1 MYNVVNAPEWDVLI
15 SNRLCN
21 NGVCTWFIK
30 SGSYS
35 VWGNFCILHCVG
47 FIFFLAPDLVVESVE
62 HLFVVVNINT
72 GWIQGGHFFIV
83 RLFLLVK
90 NVALDDQILVV
101 FVS

>member
-1 MYNVVNAPEWDVLI
+1 MVCACGSSSREVIVSGGISVYCIVLG
-15 SNRLCN
+15 L
-21 NGVCTWFIK
+21 
-30 SGSYS
+30 
-35 VWGNFCILHCVG
+35 L
-47 FIFFLAPDLVVESVE
+47 FFLAPDLVVESVE

-83 RLFLLVK
+83 RLFLLVE

>member
-1 MYNVVNAPEWDVLI
+1 MVCARGSSSREVIVSGGISVYCIVLG
-15 SNRLCN
+15 L
-21 NGVCTWFIK
+21 FI
-30 SGSYS
+30 
-35 VWGNFCILHCVG
+35 
-47 FIFFLAPDLVVESVE
+47 FLAPDLVVESVE

>member
-1 MYNVVNAPEWDVLI
+1 MVCARGSSSREVIVSGGISVYCIVLG
-15 SNRLCN
+15 L
-21 NGVCTWFIK
+21 
-30 SGSYS
+30 
-35 VWGNFCILHCVG
+35 
-47 FIFFLAPDLVVESVE
+47 FFLASDLVVESVE

-83 RLFLLVK
+83 RLFLLVE

>member
-1 MYNVVNAPEWDVLI
+1 MVCARGSSSREVIVSGGISVYCIVLG
-15 SNRLCN
+15 L
-21 NGVCTWFIK
+21 F
-30 SGSYS
+30 
-35 VWGNFCILHCVG
+35 F
-47 FIFFLAPDLVVESVE
+47 FFLAPDLVVESVE

-83 RLFLLVK
+83 RLFLLVE

>member
-1 MYNVVNAPEWDVLI
+1 MVCARGSSSREVIVSGGISVYCIVLG
-15 SNRLCN
+15 L
-21 NGVCTWFIK
+21 
-30 SGSYS
+30 
-35 VWGNFCILHCVG
+35 
-47 FIFFLAPDLVVESVE
+47 FFLASDLVVESVE

>member
-1 MYNVVNAPEWDVLI
+1 MVCARGSSSREVIVSGGISVYCIVLI
-15 SNRLCN
+15 
-21 NGVCTWFIK
+21 F
-30 SGSYS
+30 
-35 VWGNFCILHCVG
+35 F
-47 FIFFLAPDLVVESVE
+47 FFFLAPDLVVESVE

>member
-1 MYNVVNAPEWDVLI
+1 MVCARGSSSREVIVSGAISVYCIVLG
-15 SNRLCN
+15 L
-21 NGVCTWFIK
+21 F
-30 SGSYS
+30 
-35 VWGNFCILHCVG
+35 FL
-47 FIFFLAPDLVVESVE
+47 FFFLAPDLVVESVE

-83 RLFLLVK
+83 RLFLLVE

>member
-1 MYNVVNAPEWDVLI
+1 MVCARGSSSREVIVSGGISVYCIVLG
-15 SNRLCN
+15 L
-21 NGVCTWFIK
+21 F
-30 SGSYS
+30 
-35 VWGNFCILHCVG
+35 
-47 FIFFLAPDLVVESVE
+47 FFLAPDLVVESVE

-83 RLFLLVK
+83 RLFLLVE

>member
-1 MYNVVNAPEWDVLI
+1 MVCARGSSSREVIVSGGISVYCIVLG
-15 SNRLCN
+15 L
-21 NGVCTWFIK
+21 F
-30 SGSYS
+30 
-35 VWGNFCILHCVG
+35 
-47 FIFFLAPDLVVESVE
+47 FFLAPDLVVESVE

-83 RLFLLVK
+83 SLFLLVE

>member
-1 MYNVVNAPEWDVLI
+1 MVCARGSSSREVIVSGGISVYCIVL
-15 SNRLCN
+15 
-21 NGVCTWFIK
+21 VF
-30 SGSYS
+30 
-35 VWGNFCILHCVG
+35 F
-47 FIFFLAPDLVVESVE
+47 FFLAPDLVVESVE

-83 RLFLLVK
+83 RLFLLVE

>member
-1 MYNVVNAPEWDVLI
+1 MVCARGSSSREVIVSGGISVYCIVLG
-15 SNRLCN
+15 L
-21 NGVCTWFIK
+21 F
-30 SGSYS
+30 
-35 VWGNFCILHCVG
+35 
-47 FIFFLAPDLVVESVE
+47 FFLAPDLVVESVE